1 MMYSID
7 SLTLISGIDVPIPEI
22 GVNIHQPTIR
32 EIAYIGEKS
41 FYEAA
46 QTIIIQKEDFINR
59 LENITQ
65 EDKTA
70 LSQMSNFEIFLKLVE
85 ANPLSNTKVQMLLSL
100 LFPDFNSSIEERFI
114 FLVNPKEQKNILI
127 NDNNFEI
134 LQEVI
139 TTILCLQSGNT
150 KEEFNP
156 QGDRAREIAE
166 KIKRGRERAA
176 RLKGEKRQQSSFLSK
191 YISGLGIG
199 TNTLNIHNVLD
210 LTLYKLLNQL
220 ERYGLYTQYNI
231 SIQAKMAGAKDVEDV
246 DWLKDIE
253 NKKEVEHK

>member
-46 QTIIIQKEDFINR
+46 QTIIIQKEDFING

-127 NDNNFEI
+127 NDSNFEI

-210 LTLYKLLNQL
+210 LTLYQLLNQL

-231 SIQAKMAGAKDVEDV
+231 SIQAKMAGAEGVEDV

-253 NKKEVEHK
+253 NK

>member
-46 QTIIIQKEDFINR
+46 QTIIIQKEDFING

-70 LSQMSNFEIFLKLVE
+70 LSLMSNFEIFLKLVE
-85 ANPLSNTKVQMLLSL
+85 ANPLSSTKVQMLLSL
-100 LFPDFNSSIEERFI
+100 LFPDFNSSIAERFI
-114 FLVNPKEQKNILI
+114 FLVNPKEQKSILI
-127 NDNNFEI
+127 NDSTFEI

-176 RLKGEKRQQSSFLSK
+176 RLKGEKKQQSNFLSK

-210 LTLYKLLNQL
+210 LTLYQLLNQL

-253 NKKEVEHK
+253 NK

>member
-46 QTIIIQKEDFINR
+46 QTMIIQKEGFING

-65 EDKTA
+65 EDKIA

-85 ANPLSNTKVQMLLSL
+85 ANPLSSTKVQMLLSL

-127 NDNNFEI
+127 NDSNFEI
-134 LQEVI
+134 LQEAI

-210 LTLYKLLNQL
+210 LTLYQLLNQL

-253 NKKEVEHK
+253 NK

>member
-46 QTIIIQKEDFINR
+46 QTMIIQKEDFING
-59 LENITQ
+59 LENIAQ
-65 EDKTA
+65 EDKIA

-85 ANPLSNTKVQMLLSL
+85 ANPLSSTKVQMLLSL

-114 FLVNPKEQKNILI
+114 FLVNPKEQKSILI
-127 NDNNFEI
+127 NDSTFEI

-176 RLKGEKRQQSSFLSK
+176 RLKGEKAQPSNFLSK
-191 YISGLGIG
+191 HISGLGIG

-210 LTLYKLLNQL
+210 LTLYQLLNQL

-253 NKKEVEHK
+253 NK

>member
-46 QTIIIQKEDFINR
+46 QTIIIQKEDFING

-65 EDKTA
+65 EDKIA

-127 NDNNFEI
+127 NDSSFEI

-210 LTLYKLLNQL
+210 LTLYQLLNQL

-231 SIQAKMAGAKDVEDV
+231 SIQAKMAGAEGVEDV

-253 NKKEVEHK
+253 NK

>member
-85 ANPLSNTKVQMLLSL
+85 ANPLSSTKVQMLLSL

-127 NDNNFEI
+127 NDSNFEI
-134 LQEVI
+134 LQEII
-139 TTILCLQSGNT
+139 TTILCLQSGNM

-176 RLKGEKRQQSSFLSK
+176 RLKGEKRQQSNFLSK

-210 LTLYKLLNQL
+210 LTLYQLLNQL

-253 NKKEVEHK
+253 NK

>member
-46 QTIIIQKEDFINR
+46 QTIIIQKENFING

-65 EDKTA
+65 EDKIA

-85 ANPLSNTKVQMLLSL
+85 ANPLSSTKVQMLLSL

-127 NDNNFEI
+127 NDSNFEI

-176 RLKGEKRQQSSFLSK
+176 RLKGEKRQQSNFLSK

-210 LTLYKLLNQL
+210 LTLYQLLNQL

-253 NKKEVEHK
+253 NK

>member
-46 QTIIIQKEDFINR
+46 QTIIIQKKDFING

-65 EDKTA
+65 EDKIA

-85 ANPLSNTKVQMLLSL
+85 ANPLSSTKVQMLLSL

-114 FLVNPKEQKNILI
+114 YLVNPKEQKSILI
-127 NDNNFEI
+127 NDSTFEI

-176 RLKGEKRQQSSFLSK
+176 RLKGEKKRQSNFLSK

-210 LTLYKLLNQL
+210 LTLYQLLNQL

-253 NKKEVEHK
+253 NK

>member
-46 QTIIIQKEDFINR
+46 QTMIIQKEDFING
-59 LENITQ
+59 LENIAQ
-65 EDKTA
+65 EDKIA

-85 ANPLSNTKVQMLLSL
+85 ANPLSSTKVQMLLSL

-114 FLVNPKEQKNILI
+114 FLVNPKEQKSILI
-127 NDNNFEI
+127 NDSTFEI

-176 RLKGEKRQQSSFLSK
+176 RLKGEKKQQSNFLSK

-210 LTLYKLLNQL
+210 LTLYQLLNQL

-253 NKKEVEHK
+253 NK

>member
-1 MMYSID
+1 MYSID

-46 QTIIIQKEDFINR
+46 QTVIIQKEDFING

-65 EDKTA
+65 EDKIA

-127 NDNNFEI
+127 NDSNFEI

-210 LTLYKLLNQL
+210 LTLYQLLNQL

-231 SIQAKMAGAKDVEDV
+231 SIQAKMAGAEDVEDV

-253 NKKEVEHK
+253 NK

>member
-46 QTIIIQKEDFINR
+46 QTIIIQKKDFING

-65 EDKTA
+65 EDKIA

-85 ANPLSNTKVQMLLSL
+85 ANPLSSTKVQMLLSL

-176 RLKGEKRQQSSFLSK
+176 RLKGEKRQQSNFLSK

-210 LTLYKLLNQL
+210 LTLYQLLNQL

-253 NKKEVEHK
+253 NK

>member
-1 MMYSID
+1 MYSID

-46 QTIIIQKEDFINR
+46 QTIIIQKEDFING

-127 NDNNFEI
+127 NDSNFEI

-210 LTLYKLLNQL
+210 LTLYQLLNQL

-231 SIQAKMAGAKDVEDV
+231 SIQAKMAGAEGVEDV

-253 NKKEVEHK
+253 NK

>member
-32 EIAYIGEKS
+32 VIAYIGEKS

-46 QTIIIQKEDFINR
+46 QTMIIQKEDFING

-65 EDKTA
+65 EDKIA

-85 ANPLSNTKVQMLLSL
+85 ANPLSSTKVQMLLSL

-114 FLVNPKEQKNILI
+114 YLVNPKEQKSILI
-127 NDNNFEI
+127 NDSTFEI

-176 RLKGEKRQQSSFLSK
+176 RLKGEKKQQSSFLSK
-191 YISGLGIG
+191 YIAGLGIG

-210 LTLYKLLNQL
+210 LTLYQLLNQL

-253 NKKEVEHK
+253 NK

>member
-1 MMYSID
+1 MMYNID

-46 QTIIIQKEDFINR
+46 QTMIIQKEDFING
-59 LENITQ
+59 LENIAQ
-65 EDKTA
+65 EDKIA

-85 ANPLSNTKVQMLLSL
+85 ANPLSSTKVQMLLSL

-114 FLVNPKEQKNILI
+114 YLVNPKEQKSILI
-127 NDNNFEI
+127 NDSTFEI

-176 RLKGEKRQQSSFLSK
+176 RLKGEKEQQSNFLSK

-210 LTLYKLLNQL
+210 LTLYQLLNQL

-253 NKKEVEHK
+253 NK

>member
-85 ANPLSNTKVQMLLSL
+85 ANPLSSTKVQMLLSL

-127 NDNNFEI
+127 NDSNFEI
-134 LQEVI
+134 LQEII

-191 YISGLGIG
+191 YISSLGIG

-210 LTLYKLLNQL
+210 LTLYQLLNQL

-253 NKKEVEHK
+253 NK

>member
-46 QTIIIQKEDFINR
+46 QTVIIQKEDFING

-127 NDNNFEI
+127 NDSSFEI

-210 LTLYKLLNQL
+210 LTLYQLLNQL

-253 NKKEVEHK
+253 NK

>member
-7 SLTLISGIDVPIPEI
+7 SLTLISGIDIPIPEI

-46 QTIIIQKEDFINR
+46 QTIIIKKENFING
-59 LENITQ
+59 LENTTE
-65 EDKTA
+65 EDKIA

-85 ANPLSNTKVQMLLSL
+85 ANPLSSTKVQMLLSL

-127 NDNNFEI
+127 NDSTFEI

-176 RLKGEKRQQSSFLSK
+176 RLKGEKNQQSNFLSK

-210 LTLYKLLNQL
+210 LTLYQLLNQL

-231 SIQAKMAGAKDVEDV
+231 SIQAKMAGAEGVEDV

-253 NKKEVEHK
+253 NK

>member
-46 QTIIIQKEDFINR
+46 QTMIIQKEDFING
-59 LENITQ
+59 LENIAQ
-65 EDKTA
+65 EDKIA

-85 ANPLSNTKVQMLLSL
+85 ANPLSSTKVQMLLSL

-114 FLVNPKEQKNILI
+114 FLVNPKEQKSILI
-127 NDNNFEI
+127 NDSTFEI

-150 KEEFNP
+150 NEEFNP

-176 RLKGEKRQQSSFLSK
+176 RLKGEKKQQSNFLSK

-210 LTLYKLLNQL
+210 LTLYQLLNQL

-253 NKKEVEHK
+253 NK

>member
-1 MMYSID
+1 MYSID

-46 QTIIIQKEDFINR
+46 QTIIIQKEDFING

-65 EDKTA
+65 EDKIA

-127 NDNNFEI
+127 NDSNFEI

-210 LTLYKLLNQL
+210 LTLYQLLNQL

-246 DWLKDIE
+246 DWLKEID
-253 NKKEVEHK
+253 NK

>member
-46 QTIIIQKEDFINR
+46 QTIIIQKEDFING
-59 LENITQ
+59 LENIAQ
-65 EDKTA
+65 EDKIA

-85 ANPLSNTKVQMLLSL
+85 ANPLSSTKVQMLLSL
-100 LFPDFNSSIEERFI
+100 LFPDFNSSIEGRFI
-114 FLVNPKEQKNILI
+114 FLVNPKEQKSILI
-127 NDNNFEI
+127 NDSTFEI

-176 RLKGEKRQQSSFLSK
+176 RLKGEKKQQSSFLSK

-210 LTLYKLLNQL
+210 LTLYQLLNQL

-253 NKKEVEHK
+253 NK

>member
-46 QTIIIQKEDFINR
+46 QTMIIQKEDFING
-59 LENITQ
+59 LENIAQ
-65 EDKTA
+65 EDKIA

-85 ANPLSNTKVQMLLSL
+85 ANPLSSTKVQMLLSL

-114 FLVNPKEQKNILI
+114 YLVNPKEQKSILI
-127 NDNNFEI
+127 NDSTFEI

-176 RLKGEKRQQSSFLSK
+176 RLKGEKKQPSNFLSK

-210 LTLYKLLNQL
+210 LTLYQLLNQL

-253 NKKEVEHK
+253 NK

>member
-85 ANPLSNTKVQMLLSL
+85 ANPLSSTKVQMLLSL

-127 NDNNFEI
+127 NDSNFEI

-176 RLKGEKRQQSSFLSK
+176 RLKGEKRQQSNFLSK

-210 LTLYKLLNQL
+210 LTLYQLLNQL

-253 NKKEVEHK
+253 NK

>member
-46 QTIIIQKEDFINR
+46 QTIIIQKEDFING

-70 LSQMSNFEIFLKLVE
+70 LSQMSNFEIFLKLIE
-85 ANPLSNTKVQMLLSL
+85 ANPLSSTKVQMLLSL

-176 RLKGEKRQQSSFLSK
+176 RLKGEKRQQSNFLSK

-210 LTLYKLLNQL
+210 LTLYQLLNQL

-253 NKKEVEHK
+253 NK

>member
-46 QTIIIQKEDFINR
+46 QTIIIQKEDFING

-70 LSQMSNFEIFLKLVE
+70 LSLMSNFEIFLKLVE
-85 ANPLSNTKVQMLLSL
+85 ANPLSSTKVQMLLSL

-114 FLVNPKEQKNILI
+114 FLLNSKEQKSILI
-127 NDNNFEI
+127 NDSTFEI

-176 RLKGEKRQQSSFLSK
+176 RLKGEKKQQSNFLSK

-210 LTLYKLLNQL
+210 LTLYQLLNQL

-246 DWLKDIE
+246 DWLKDRSE
-253 NKKEVEHK
+253 EHT

>member
-46 QTIIIQKEDFINR
+46 QTMIIQKEDFING

-65 EDKTA
+65 EDKIA

-100 LFPDFNSSIEERFI
+100 LFPNFNSSIEERFI

-127 NDNNFEI
+127 NDSNFEI

-176 RLKGEKRQQSSFLSK
+176 RLKGEKRQQSNFLSK
-191 YISGLGIG
+191 YISGLGIW

-210 LTLYKLLNQL
+210 LTLYQLLNQL

-253 NKKEVEHK
+253 NK

>member
-46 QTIIIQKEDFINR
+46 QTMIIQKEGFING

-65 EDKTA
+65 EDKIA

-85 ANPLSNTKVQMLLSL
+85 ANPLSSTKVQMLLSL

-114 FLVNPKEQKNILI
+114 FLVNPKEQKSILI
-127 NDNNFEI
+127 NDSNFEI

-210 LTLYKLLNQL
+210 LTLYQLLNQL

-253 NKKEVEHK
+253 NK

>member
-46 QTIIIQKEDFINR
+46 QTIIIQKEDFING
-59 LENITQ
+59 LENIAQ
-65 EDKTA
+65 EDKIA

-85 ANPLSNTKVQMLLSL
+85 ANPLSSTKVQMLLSL

-114 FLVNPKEQKNILI
+114 YLVNPKEQKSILI
-127 NDNNFEI
+127 NDSTFEI

-176 RLKGEKRQQSSFLSK
+176 RLKGEKKQQSNFLSK

-210 LTLYKLLNQL
+210 LTLYQLLNQL

-253 NKKEVEHK
+253 NK

>member
-1 MMYSID
+1 MYSID

-46 QTIIIQKEDFINR
+46 QTIIIQKEDFING

-85 ANPLSNTKVQMLLSL
+85 ANPLSSTKVQMLLSL

-127 NDNNFEI
+127 NDSNFEI

-210 LTLYKLLNQL
+210 LTLYQLLNQL

-253 NKKEVEHK
+253 NK

>member
-70 LSQMSNFEIFLKLVE
+70 LSLMSNFEIFLKLVE
-85 ANPLSNTKVQMLLSL
+85 ANPLSSTKVQMLLSL

-114 FLVNPKEQKNILI
+114 FLVNPKEQKSILI
-127 NDNNFEI
+127 NDSTFEI

-176 RLKGEKRQQSSFLSK
+176 RLKGEKKQQSSFLSK

-210 LTLYKLLNQL
+210 LTLYQLLNQL

-253 NKKEVEHK
+253 NK

>member
-46 QTIIIQKEDFINR
+46 QTIIIQKENFING

-70 LSQMSNFEIFLKLVE
+70 LSQMSNFEIFLKLIE
-85 ANPLSNTKVQMLLSL
+85 ANSLSSTKVQMLLSL

-127 NDNNFEI
+127 NDSNFEI

-210 LTLYKLLNQL
+210 LTLYQLLNQL

-253 NKKEVEHK
+253 NK

>member
-46 QTIIIQKEDFINR
+46 QTMIIQKEDFING

-65 EDKTA
+65 EDKIA

-85 ANPLSNTKVQMLLSL
+85 ANPLSSTKVQMLLSL

-114 FLVNPKEQKNILI
+114 FLVNPKEQKSILI
-127 NDNNFEI
+127 NDSNFEI

-210 LTLYKLLNQL
+210 LTLYQLLNQL

-253 NKKEVEHK
+253 NK

>member
-46 QTIIIQKEDFINR
+46 QTIIIQKEDFING

-65 EDKTA
+65 EDKIA

-85 ANPLSNTKVQMLLSL
+85 ANPLSSTKVQMLLSL

-127 NDNNFEI
+127 NDSNFEI
-134 LQEVI
+134 LQEII

-191 YISGLGIG
+191 YISSLGIG

-210 LTLYKLLNQL
+210 LTLYQLLNQL

-253 NKKEVEHK
+253 NK

>member
-46 QTIIIQKEDFINR
+46 QTIIIQKEDFING

-85 ANPLSNTKVQMLLSL
+85 ANPLSSTKVQMLLSL

-127 NDNNFEI
+127 NDSNFEI

-210 LTLYKLLNQL
+210 LTLYQLLNQL

-231 SIQAKMAGAKDVEDV
+231 SIQAKMAGAEGVEDV

-253 NKKEVEHK
+253 NK

>member
-46 QTIIIQKEDFINR
+46 QTIIIQKEDFING

-85 ANPLSNTKVQMLLSL
+85 ANPLSSTKVQMLLSL

-127 NDNNFEI
+127 NDSNFEI

-210 LTLYKLLNQL
+210 LTLYQLLNQL

-253 NKKEVEHK
+253 NK

>member
-46 QTIIIQKEDFINR
+46 QTIIIQKEDFING

-127 NDNNFEI
+127 NDSSFEI

-210 LTLYKLLNQL
+210 LTLYQLLNQL

-253 NKKEVEHK
+253 NK

>member
-70 LSQMSNFEIFLKLVE
+70 LSLMSNFEIFLKLVE
-85 ANPLSNTKVQMLLSL
+85 ANPLSSTKVQMLLSL

-114 FLVNPKEQKNILI
+114 YLVNPKEQKNILI
-127 NDNNFEI
+127 NDSTFEI

-176 RLKGEKRQQSSFLSK
+176 RLKGEKEQQSNFLSK

-210 LTLYKLLNQL
+210 LTLYQLLNQL

-253 NKKEVEHK
+253 NK

>member
-46 QTIIIQKEDFINR
+46 QTIIIQKEDFING

-70 LSQMSNFEIFLKLVE
+70 LSLMSNFEIFLKLVE
-85 ANPLSNTKVQMLLSL
+85 ANPLSSTKVQMLLSL

-114 FLVNPKEQKNILI
+114 YLVNPKEQKNILI
-127 NDNNFEI
+127 NDSTFEI

-176 RLKGEKRQQSSFLSK
+176 RLKGEKKQQSNFLSK

-210 LTLYKLLNQL
+210 LTLYQLLNQI

-231 SIQAKMAGAKDVEDV
+231 SMQAKMAGAKDVEDV

-253 NKKEVEHK
+253 NK

>member
-85 ANPLSNTKVQMLLSL
+85 ANPLSSTKVQMLLSL

-127 NDNNFEI
+127 NDSNFEI

-210 LTLYKLLNQL
+210 LTLYQLLNQL

-253 NKKEVEHK
+253 NK

>member
-46 QTIIIQKEDFINR
+46 QTIIIQKEDFING

-65 EDKTA
+65 EDKIA

-127 NDNNFEI
+127 NDSNFEI

-176 RLKGEKRQQSSFLSK
+176 RLKGEKRQQSNFLSK

-210 LTLYKLLNQL
+210 LTLYQLLNQL

-253 NKKEVEHK
+253 NK